1 MLAILRWKYGAAM
14 QQEAIRAMEENIKM
28 AEQDAPSSASKI
40 EKDLKFYKLQTPK
53 VEKES
58 INDRMSNTKQDEVD
72 RMKAKKLK

>member
-1 MLAILRWKYGAAM
+1 M
-14 QQEAIRAMEENIKM
+14 QQDAIRAMEENIKI
-28 AEQDAPSSASKI
+28 AEQDASSSASKI
-40 EKDLKFYKLQTPK
+40 EKDLKFYKSQTPK